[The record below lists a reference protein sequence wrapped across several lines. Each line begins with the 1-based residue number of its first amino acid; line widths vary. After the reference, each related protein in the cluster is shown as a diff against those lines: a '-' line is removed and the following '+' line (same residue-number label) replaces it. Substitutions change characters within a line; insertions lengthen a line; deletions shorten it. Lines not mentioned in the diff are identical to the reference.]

1 MSNNKTTT
9 INVQPVL
16 DLQSLHEQL
25 NCKKFK
31 INVDFDTSAL
41 NTQIQASIGQ
51 STASLQPVKVPVEAD
66 TKSIMDYVSL
76 FNTTMTTRNNIANL
90 TTSISKSLD

>member
-1 MSNNKTTT
+1 M
-9 INVQPVL
+9 QPVL

-25 NCKKFK
+25 NGKKFK

-51 STASLQPVKVPVEAD
+51 STANLHPVKVPVEAD

-76 FNTTMTTRNNIANL
+76 FNTAMTTKNNIENL
-90 TTSISKSLD
+90 IKNISKSLD